1 MEDKKTNIL
10 DKVKNKNAILISIV
24 IIIIP
29 LLYFFAPMIFDHLR
43 PIGVDSIA
51 SSGSTHLYSEWQKD
65 TGETV
70 LWNPNI
76 FGGMPTYPRK
86 TPRLIHFDTLID
98 NFGKISYSFFWYFL
112 AGGLGIFFLLKYKK
126 IPWYLSLIVA
136 VGFILL
142 PQWQALLQVGHY
154 AKLRAFMIV
163 PWAIFSFNYFFDK
176 KSWFGMAFFSLIFSW
191 MIRTQHFQ
199 VIFYTIM
206 ILLFLFIYPF
216 IKIIIDKKFKEAGNL
231 LLKFFVAIALTI
243 IIAAQP
249 FLSIKEYTPY
259 STRGGNA
266 VNIGHEQKTSEKAK
280 GVSFNYATNWSL
292 SPKEIATFFIPRFF
306 GGISGEEY
314 SGKKYSRLEGEKVP
328 GYWGDMPFTQSYE
341 TMGMILFLFAIIGF
355 ITYRKERFVKAL
367 ASFIIFSVL
376 LSFGRHFAVF
386 YKLFFYYVPYF
397 SKFRAPM
404 MMTSMT
410 FISTFIM
417 SGYGL
422 KALLFKVKEKDM
434 KWVLGIFGAAIG
446 LVLLLLLFSNSYSY
460 MRADEIGKYQGETL
474 AIIKNIRKEMLV
486 RDSVKLL
493 ILLTIVGGAIWAFLS
508 KKIKELGLVTIIFVA
523 IFFELF
529 SITNHA
535 YKMIPLNNKKR
546 LMRKVFVDSDITRF
560 LESQPN
566 TARAMVFGKDSN
578 YYGYYYP
585 LISGYSAIKLQSIQD
600 IREHC
605 LYNAKT
611 ENRINWNIINML
623 NGKWIIA
630 GGRIDESF
638 LIPIAGDNVRK
649 EIMYENKNVLPKAW
663 FVKNIKSY
671 KTDEAIINYMN
682 TKEFNPQ
689 NEALIIKDDS
699 NNILSEYS
707 GNGKIKFVDHNPNM
721 LKFHINTDE
730 KQFMVLSEIYYPKGW
745 TAKIDDKELQIYKT
759 NFLLRGIEI
768 PEGENDLIV
777 EFKPKTYFM
786 NLKLI
791 WFGDIMIILILLVT
805 SYPKIKKYII
815 HLKREK

>member
-1 MEDKKTNIL
+1 MENNRSNIL
-10 DKVKNKNAILISIV
+10 DKIKNKNAIIISIV

-29 LLYFFAPMIFDHLR
+29 LFYFFAPMIFDNLR

-51 SSGSTHLYSEWQKD
+51 SSGSSHLVREWQKE
-65 TGETV
+65 TGKTA
-70 LWNPNI
+70 LWNPNK

-86 TPRLIHFDTLID
+86 TPRLIHFDTLIG
-98 NFGKISYSFFWYFL
+98 FLGKISYSFFWYFL
-112 AGGLGIFFLLKYKK
+112 AGGLGMFFLLKFKK
-126 IPWYLSLIVA
+126 IPWYLSLIVSI
-136 VGFILL
+136 GFILL
-142 PQWQALLQVGHY
+142 PQWQALLHVGHY
-154 AKLRAFMIV
+154 SKLRAFMIV

-176 KSWFGMAFFSLIFSW
+176 KSWFGMAFFALIFSW
-191 MIRTQHFQ
+191 MVRTQHFQ

-206 ILLFLFIYPF
+206 ILFFLFIYPF
-216 IKIIIDKKFKEAGNL
+216 VKILIEKNFKEAGNL
-231 LLKFFVAIALTI
+231 FLKFIVAIALTI

-266 VNIGHEQKTSEKAK
+266 VKIGQEQKSSEKAK
-280 GVSFNYATNWSL
+280 GVSFDYATRWSL
-292 SPKEIATFFIPRFF
+292 SPKETMTFFIPRFF

-314 SGKKYSRLEGEKVP
+314 SGKKYTHLQGKKVP
-328 GYWGDMPFTQSYE
+328 GYWGEMPFTQSYE
-341 TMGMILFLFAIIGF
+341 TMGMVLFLFAIIGF
-355 ITYRKERFVKAL
+355 IVYRKERFVKGL
-367 ASFIIFSVL
+367 ACFIIFSLL

-474 AIIKNIRKEMLV
+474 AMIKNIRKEMLV

-493 ILLTIVGGAIWAFLS
+493 ILLTIVAGAIWAFFS
-508 KKIKELGLVTIIFVA
+508 KKIKELGLVVIILAAV
-523 IFFELF
+523 FFELF

-535 YKMIPLNNKKR
+535 YKTIPLNNKKR
-546 LMRKVFVDSDITRF
+546 LVRKIFLDSDITRF
-560 LESQPN
+560 LESQPQ
-566 TARAMVFGKDSN
+566 TSRAMVFGKDSN

-585 LISGYSAIKLQSIQD
+585 LLSGYSAIKLQSIQD

-611 ENRINWNIINML
+611 NNRINWNVINML

-630 GGRIDESF
+630 GRRIDESF
-638 LIPIAGDNVRK
+638 LIPIAGDKVRK
-649 EIMYENKNVLPKAW
+649 EIMYENINALPKAW
-663 FVKNIKSY
+663 FVKNIKSFES
-671 KTDEAIINYMN
+671 DESTIKYMN
-682 TKEFNPQ
+682 KNEFVPE
-689 NEALIIKDDS
+689 NEALIIEDDLKDIQ
-699 NNILSEYS
+699 NEYS
-707 GNGKIKFVDHNPNM
+707 GNGEIEFTEHNPNM
-721 LKFHINTDE
+721 LKFHINTEE
-730 KQFMVLSEIYYPKGW
+730 KQFLVLSEIYYPEGW
-745 TAKIDDKELQIYKT
+745 KARIGDRDLPIIKT

-768 PEGENDLIV
+768 PAGENDLII
-777 EFKPKTYFM
+777 EFKPKTYFR

-791 WFGDIMIILILLVT
+791 WLGNIVIIVILL
-805 SYPKIKKYII
+805 SAGYPKIKKYVIDFR
-815 HLKREK
+815 KKK

>member
-1 MEDKKTNIL
+1 
-10 DKVKNKNAILISIV
+10 
-24 IIIIP
+24 
-29 LLYFFAPMIFDHLR
+29 
-43 PIGVDSIA
+43 
-51 SSGSTHLYSEWQKD
+51 
-65 TGETV
+65 
-70 LWNPNI
+70 
-76 FGGMPTYPRK
+76 
-86 TPRLIHFDTLID
+86 
-98 NFGKISYSFFWYFL
+98 
-112 AGGLGIFFLLKYKK
+112 
-126 IPWYLSLIVA
+126 
-136 VGFILL
+136 
-142 PQWQALLQVGHY
+142 
-154 AKLRAFMIV
+154 
-163 PWAIFSFNYFFDK
+163 
-176 KSWFGMAFFSLIFSW
+176 
-191 MIRTQHFQ
+191 
-199 VIFYTIM
+199 
-206 ILLFLFIYPF
+206 
-216 IKIIIDKKFKEAGNL
+216 
-231 LLKFFVAIALTI
+231 
-243 IIAAQP
+243 
-249 FLSIKEYTPY
+249 
-259 STRGGNA
+259 
-266 VNIGHEQKTSEKAK
+266 
-280 GVSFNYATNWSL
+280 
-292 SPKEIATFFIPRFF
+292 
-306 GGISGEEY
+306 
-314 SGKKYSRLEGEKVP
+314 
-328 GYWGDMPFTQSYE
+328 
-341 TMGMILFLFAIIGF
+341 
-355 ITYRKERFVKAL
+355 
-367 ASFIIFSVL
+367 
-376 LSFGRHFAVF
+376 
-386 YKLFFYYVPYF
+386 
-397 SKFRAPM
+397 
-404 MMTSMT
+404 
-410 FISTFIM
+410 
-417 SGYGL
+417 
-422 KALLFKVKEKDM
+422 M

-560 LESQPN
+560 LESEPK
-566 TARAMVFGKDSN
+566 TSRAMVFGKDSN

-605 LYNAKT
+605 LHNAKT

-721 LKFHINTDE
+721 LKFHIDTDE

-745 TAKIDDKELQIYKT
+745 TAKINDKELQIYKT